1 MEKCENVSIVLL
13 LPCGAIK
20 KFNSCYEVNL
30 NDVLKDL
37 SGKTKRATIF
47 FKSCPNFEKC
57 SKKR

>member
-20 KFNSCYEVNL
+20 KFNSCSEVNFDDL
-30 NDVLKDL
+30 LKDL
-37 SGKTKRATIF
+37 SGKTKRVSVV
-47 FKSCPNFEKC
+47 FKACPNFEKC